1 MSHKLMAMKRALV
14 VVVALVASVFTV
26 SPAQA
31 ASCGWD
37 DKVGWVARENA
48 KPGAKQWDLGAPVR
62 MSADFSRRAQ
72 VKRIEGW
79 FGATSAQ
86 CGQSVALHLVGA
98 SKESETTISIY
109 RMGYYGGARARLVAV
124 EKINDILWKFK
135 VNKNTP
141 PGQYLFR
148 LDAPRHKTSFVPLI
162 IRDDK
167 SKSPITFI
175 SSVFT
180 WQAYNQWG
188 GSSLLKGPNAKR
200 ESRALLVTFNRPY
213 DGDGAGQF
221 RYMEFPVLYLAER
234 AGREINYITDI
245 DLNSDPTT
253 LRNTK
258 SIVVGGHSEYWTER
272 MRGAIDA
279 SVASGINLV
288 SLGGNTA
295 YKKVTYDPETRS
307 MSNVVTWRDPS
318 VRKSEAQ
325 LLGAQY
331 FAMGVKSDYIVK
343 SAAQWPFD
351 VLKKGEKIVGVAG
364 NEVAAPLVMGKRVG
378 VEVLAA
384 SPPVGAKKI
393 SAVATYYT
401 RNSGAGILNIGTNGW
416 VCAIDNKCP
425 WGHVF
430 ATKTSKQIAAVT
442 GAIFE
447 GLTRGPLGKW
457 RPATIDIPAQP

>member
-1 MSHKLMAMKRALV
+1 MKRALLLIT
-14 VVVALVASVFTV
+14 ALVAFAL
-26 SPAQA
+26 PAAPAHA

-37 DKVGWVARENA
+37 DKTGWVARENA
-48 KPGAKQWDLGAPVR
+48 KPGAKQWDQGAPVR
-62 MSADFSRRAQ
+62 LSADFSRRIKA
-72 VKRIEGW
+72 KRIEGW

-98 SKESETTISIY
+98 SKETETNISIY
-109 RMGYYGGARARLVAV
+109 RMGYYGGARARLIGV
-124 EKINDILWKFK
+124 EKISGNLWKFK
-135 VNKNTP
+135 ADENTP

-148 LDAPRHKTSFVPLI
+148 LSASRHKTSFVPLV

-188 GSSLLKGPNAKR
+188 GSSLYKGANAKR
-200 ESRALLVTFNRPY
+200 ESKAASVTFNRPY

-221 RYMEFPVLYLAER
+221 RYMEFPALYIAER
-234 AGREINYITDI
+234 AGHEINYITDI
-245 DLNSDPTT
+245 DLDSDPTA

-272 MRGAIDA
+272 MRGAIDT
-279 SVASGINLV
+279 SVDRGINFV

-295 YKKVTYDPETRS
+295 YNKITYDSKTRTIG
-307 MSNVVTWRDPS
+307 NIVTWRDPTVKKPES
-318 VRKSEAQ
+318 L
-325 LLGAQY
+325 LLGSQY
-331 FAMGVKSDYIVK
+331 FALGVHGNYVVK
-343 SAAQWPFD
+343 SAAQWPFS
-351 VLKKGEKIVGVAG
+351 VLKKGQKIVGVVG
-364 NEVAAPLVMGKRVG
+364 NEVDAPPTVGKRVG
-378 VEVLAA
+378 VEVLAR
-384 SPPVGAKKI
+384 SGPIGDS
-393 SAVATYYT
+393 SAFATYYT
-401 RNSGAGILNIGTNGW
+401 RESGAGILNIGTNGW

-430 ATKTSKQIAAVT
+430 ASKTRKQIAAVT
-442 GAIFE
+442 GAIFD
-447 GLTRGPLGKW
+447 GVARGPLGKW

>member
-1 MSHKLMAMKRALV
+1 MKRALFV
-14 VVVALVASVFTV
+14 VMALVASALTAL
-26 SPAQA
+26 PAQA
-31 ASCGWD
+31 AACGWD

-72 VKRIEGW
+72 AKRIEGW

-98 SKESETTISIY
+98 SKNSETTISIY

-135 VNKNTP
+135 VNENTP

-148 LDAPRHKTSFVPLI
+148 LDAPGHKSSFVPLV

-188 GSSLLKGPNAKR
+188 GSSLYKGPDAKR
-200 ESRALLVTFNRPY
+200 ESKAASVTFNRPY

-221 RYMEFPVLYLAER
+221 RYMEFPALYLAER
-234 AGREINYITDI
+234 AAHEINYITDI
-245 DLNSDPTT
+245 DLDSDPTA

-258 SIVVGGHSEYWTER
+258 SIVVGGHSEYWTDR
-272 MRGAIDA
+272 IRGAIDTT
-279 SVASGINLV
+279 VDRGINFI

-295 YKKVTYDPETRS
+295 FNKVTYDPKTRT
-307 MSNVVTWRDPS
+307 MSNVVMWRDPS
-318 VRKSEAQ
+318 VKKPEAL

-331 FAMGVKSDYIVK
+331 FALGVKGDYVVK
-343 SAAQWPFD
+343 SATQWPFS
-351 VLKKGEKIVGVAG
+351 VLKKGEKIIGIAG
-364 NEVAAPLVMGKRVG
+364 NEVDAPPTVGKRVG
-378 VEVLAA
+378 VEVLAQ
-384 SPPVGAKKI
+384 SGPIGDS
-393 SAVATYYT
+393 SAFATYYT
-401 RNSGAGILNIGTNGW
+401 RPSGSGILNIGTNGW

-430 ATKTSKQIAAVT
+430 AIKTRRQIAAVT

-457 RPATIDIPAQP
+457 RPATIDIPAQL

>member
-1 MSHKLMAMKRALV
+1 MAVKRALLV
-14 VVVALVASVFTV
+14 VMALVASALTAL
-26 SPAQA
+26 PAQA
-31 ASCGWD
+31 DACGWD

-48 KPGAKQWDLGAPVR
+48 KPGTKQWDLGAPVR
-62 MSADFSRRAQ
+62 MSADFSRRTQA
-72 VKRIEGW
+72 KRIEGW

-86 CGQSVALHLVGA
+86 CGQSVALHLVGG
-98 SKESETTISIY
+98 SKTSETTISIY
-109 RMGYYGGARARLVAV
+109 RMGYYGGARARLVAA
-124 EKINDILWKFK
+124 EKISDILWKFK
-135 VNKNTP
+135 VNENTP

-148 LDAPRHKTSFVPLI
+148 LDAPGHRTSFVPLV

-188 GSSLLKGPNAKR
+188 GSSLYKGPDAKR
-200 ESRALLVTFNRPY
+200 ESKAATITFDRPY
-213 DGDGAGQF
+213 DGDGSGQF
-221 RYMEFPVLYLAER
+221 RYMEFPALYLAER
-234 AGREINYITDI
+234 AGHEINYITDI
-245 DLNSDPTT
+245 DLDSDPTA

-272 MRGAIDA
+272 MRGAIDT
-279 SVASGINLV
+279 SVDRGINFV

-295 YKKVTYDPETRS
+295 YNKVTYDPKTRT
-307 MSNVVTWRDPS
+307 MSNIVMWRDPT
-318 VRKSEAQ
+318 VKKPEGL

-331 FAMGVKSDYIVK
+331 FALGVKSDYVVK
-343 SAAQWPFD
+343 SAAQWPFS
-351 VLKKGEKIVGVAG
+351 VLKKGEKIIGVAG
-364 NEVAAPLVMGKRVG
+364 NEVDAPAVTGKRVG

-384 SPPVGAKKI
+384 SPPVGAEKI
-393 SAVATYYT
+393 AAVATYYT
-401 RNSGAGILNIGTNGW
+401 RESGAGILNIGTNGW

-425 WGHVF
+425 WGRVF
-430 ATKTSKQIAAVT
+430 AIKTRRQIAAVT

-457 RPATIDIPAQP
+457 RPATIDIPAQL